1 MIIGDGMKKIL
12 FLLLFF
18 IGIGIVKADEWP
30 ALESFKIKNVDYDL
44 HFNANKYDYYLPVP
58 LEVDKLDIEYTTNCS
73 CEVRING
80 NENFKNGVNK
90 VVITLLDKEN
100 EQAVK
105 YTITVDKR
113 YMAKEEEKKEEE
125 KKEVFPI
132 TYVGL
137 GFAIAAIVIGIIA
150 VIKSKKTSK

>member
-1 MIIGDGMKKIL
+1 MKKIL
-12 FLLLFF
+12 FLVLFF
-18 IGIGIVKADEWP
+18 IGIGIVKAEEWP
-30 ALESFKIKNVDYDL
+30 ALESLKIKNVDYDI

-80 NENFKNGVNK
+80 NENFKDGVNK

-100 EQAVK
+100 ERAVK

-113 YMAKEEEKKEEE
+113 YIAKEEEKKGS

-132 TYVGL
+132 TYVGF
-137 GFAIAAIVIGIIA
+137 GFGIVAIIIGIIS
-150 VIKSKKTSK
+150 VIKNKKTSE